1 MNNRDRKR
9 NTKDQDKTKTQ
20 LINELVAFRYVIANL
35 EKLEAERRRTV
46 LAIREAYEY
55 VKNIVDTVREPL
67 LVLDGK
73 LRVASA
79 NHSFCQTFQV
89 TPEEIEGQLFF
100 SLVNRQFNIAKLRK
114 LLKDIL
120 VNNTTFDDFEM
131 ERDFPTIGHRV
142 MLLNARRIYREANK
156 ARLILL
162 AIEDIT
168 ERKLVEQAVQGAREY
183 VVNRVKP
190 LREPLVVLD
199 ANLQVVG

>member
-1 MNNRDRKR
+1 MALR
-9 NTKDQDKTKTQ
+9 QE
-20 LINELVAFRYVIANL
+20 IVNL
-35 EKLEAERRRTV
+35 KQSDAERHQAV

-89 TPEEIEGQLFF
+89 TPEETEGQLFF
-100 SLVNRQFNIAKLRK
+100 RLVDRQFNIAKLRK

-131 ERDFPTIGHRV
+131 ERNFPTIGHRV

-156 ARLILL
+156 GRLVLL

-199 ANLQVVG
+199 ANLRVVGGDN